1 MKICIAYPSPEYL
14 HHQFV
19 NTVINLLVR
28 YSKDH
33 QISLLNV
40 VSSRIAFNRNKLV
53 QQAKDLQADYIL
65 FIDADMVVRPEA
77 LQRLLDHGKDIA
89 CATASCRIGENVGK
103 MQGNPLSVDHQT
115 TGEALVEMKM
125 VGLPLMLIKMSV
137 FEKLDEPY
145 FAEPILGKNL
155 IPEDEYFCLKLREAG
170 FKIWC
175 DVPLSFEVGHVGTK
189 VYYIDANPSN

>member
-19 NTVINLLVR
+19 NTVINLLVAN
-28 YSKDH
+28 SKNYE
-33 QISLLNV
+33 ISLLNV

-53 QQAKDLQADYIL
+53 EQAKEHKADYIL
-65 FIDADMVVRPEA
+65 FIDADMVVPPTAIET
-77 LQRLLDHGKDIA
+77 LLDHDKDIV

-103 MQGNPLSVDHQT
+103 MQGNPVDDNQRSP
-115 TGEALVEMKM
+115 EENSSLIEMKM

-137 FEKLDEPY
+137 FDKLEEPY

-155 IPEDEYFCLKLREAG
+155 IPEDEYFCIKAREAG
-170 FKIWC
+170 FQIWC
-175 DVPLSFEVGHVGTK
+175 DVQLSMKIGHVGTA
-189 VYYIDANPSN
+189 VYYIQPN